1 MYRLEAAT
9 CFSLVFSAMTSVHL
23 GTVDA
28 LIQGRCRPEYRN
40 LPSGVTHTACKGPN
54 PRCTLDRALT
64 GLSPQV
70 KQQALQVHN
79 DYRSQVAQGR
89 LPNYPPAKN
98 MYELEWDDEI
108 AEVAQ
113 AFAEQCDYSNHD
125 HREAR
130 ITSRFKA
137 VGQCFGWA
145 VDPVRQTVT
154 EGKTW
159 IDDWFIEYRDFNP
172 NSVAPFDT
180 STSTGV
186 VTHFTQ
192 VNYL

>member
-1 MYRLEAAT
+1 MYRPEAAT
-9 CFSLVFSAMTSVHL
+9 DLFLVLNVIYLVRLDA
-23 GTVDA
+23 VDA
-28 LIQGRCRPEYRN
+28 LIQARCRPEYRN
-40 LPSGVTHTACKGPN
+40 LPSGVTHTACKRPN

-89 LPNYPPAKN
+89 LRNYPPAKN
-98 MYELEWDDEI
+98 MYELEWDDEM

-130 ITSRFKA
+130 TTSRFKS

-145 VDPVRQTVT
+145 IDSARQTAT
-154 EGKTW
+154 EGKSW
-159 IDDWFIEYRDFNP
+159 ADDWFLEYRNYNP
-172 NSVAPFDT
+172 NAVASFDT
-180 STSTGV
+180 RSSRGV

-192 VNYL
+192 VN